1 METGKTAKYFKYAIG
16 EIILVVI
23 GILIALSINNWNEQR
38 KISNK
43 EKELLTE
50 IYTYIK
56 YDTIQLKK
64 EYYDLQKVVSYGNF
78 IKKKFQDNSPYEKKL
93 DTAFV
98 LISEGYVTEVNYST
112 YNRIENV
119 GLEIIKND
127 SIRTLMTQYYER
139 SKHLKYIEDYFEN
152 TKFFRQ
158 QIYPKYFK
166 SYRHSTYAIPIDYES
181 LKINSE
187 FNIALDYGL
196 NDAKFFMRF
205 SKIKKMEAKALL
217 KLIKKEI
224 QIKN

>member
-1 METGKTAKYFKYAIG
+1 METGKTTKYFKYAVG

-56 YDTIQLKK
+56 YDTIQLNK

-127 SIRTLMTQYYER
+127 SIRTLMTQYYEK

-158 QIYPKYFK
+158 QIW
-166 SYRHSTYAIPIDYES
+166 
-181 LKINSE
+181 
-187 FNIALDYGL
+187 
-196 NDAKFFMRF
+196 
-205 SKIKKMEAKALL
+205 
-217 KLIKKEI
+217 
-224 QIKN
+224 